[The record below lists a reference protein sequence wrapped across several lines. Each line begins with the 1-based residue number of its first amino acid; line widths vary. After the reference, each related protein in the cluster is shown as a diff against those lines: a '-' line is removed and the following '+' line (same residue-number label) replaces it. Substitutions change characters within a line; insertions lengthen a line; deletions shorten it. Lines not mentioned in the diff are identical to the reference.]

1 MHLTTA
7 RFRRFTADFQWI
19 HQGIGLLGGLTF
31 FVGSILFLFEGNL
44 QRAGIWLFI
53 IGSAGML
60 VGNAGSFLAKYERH
74 ELNL

>member
-1 MHLTTA
+1 MAMPTA
-7 RFRRFTADFQWI
+7 RFRRLASDFQWV

-31 FVGSILFLFEGNL
+31 FVGSILFLFDGAL

-60 VGNAGSFLAKYERH
+60 VGNAGSFIVKYERR